1 MHLHLDAVG
10 GVAGD
15 MFAAALLD
23 IWPELESRLIAAL
36 TAAGLDQLVS
46 VQRLD
51 HKDHALTGSRFL
63 VKPLHH
69 DAGHHEPHRQRD
81 EHGNDHHQ
89 RHHHDHDHHHDH
101 HPPGDDDH
109 HHDHRA
115 FRDIRALLQDSGL
128 AAGVR
133 ERAIAMFQILAEA
146 EGKVHGIAAEDVE
159 FHEVG
164 AWDSIA
170 DIVTAAW
177 LIDTLDITSCSAT
190 ALPMGRGRVR
200 TAHGLLPVP
209 APATAL
215 LLEGFPLYQDD
226 LDGERITP
234 TGAAILRHLLP
245 ACEPFPA
252 SLRLK
257 HSGTG
262 CGTKTV
268 KGISN
273 ILRALVFEPV
283 AQNSFNQD
291 QVAVCRFELDDQS
304 PEDLAIGLD
313 RLRALPAVLDVVQ
326 TAVFGKKGRM
336 MMQIQ
341 VLAEVPAL
349 ASVIEQCFI
358 ETSTLGIRWQIMQ
371 RTLLQRSS
379 VTRELDGREIRIK
392 QAQRPAQQ
400 ITAKVESDDIRHADG
415 GLYGREAL
423 RRRATESPSEENE

>member
-23 IWPELESRLIAAL
+23 IWPELETRLIAAL
-36 TAAGLDQLVS
+36 AAAGLDSLVT

-51 HKDHALTGSRFL
+51 HKDHALTGSRF
-63 VKPLHH
+63 VVEPLQH
-69 DAGHHEPHRQRD
+69 
-81 EHGNDHHQ
+81 
-89 RHHHDHDHHHDH
+89 HDHHHEDH
-101 HPPGDDDH
+101 HHH

-115 FRDIRALLQDSGL
+115 FRDIRELLQHSGL
-128 AAGVR
+128 ALSVHQ
-133 ERAIAMFQILAEA
+133 RAVAIFQLLAEA

-215 LLEGFPLYQDD
+215 LLEGFPLYQDE

-234 TGAAILRHLLP
+234 TGAAILRYLRP
-245 ACEPFPA
+245 AFEPLPA

-262 CGTKTV
+262 IGTKTFP
-268 KGISN
+268 GISN
-273 ILRALVFEPV
+273 ILRVLVFEPAV
-283 AQNSFNQD
+283 HSDFEQD
-291 QVAVCRFELDDQS
+291 QVAVCQFELDDQS
-304 PEDLAIGLD
+304 PEDLALGLE
-313 RLRALPAVLDVVQ
+313 RLRALPDILDITQ
-326 TAVFGKKGRM
+326 AAVFGKKGRM
-336 MMQIQ
+336 MIQIQ
-341 VLAEVPAL
+341 VLARAPAL
-349 ASVIEQCFI
+349 ASVIEHCFI

-371 RTLLQRSS
+371 RTILPRSTI
-379 VTRELDGREIRIK
+379 TREVDGRPLRIK

-400 ITAKVESDDIRHADG
+400 ITAKVESDDLRHADG
-415 GLYGREAL
+415 GLYGREIL
-423 RRRATESPSEENE
+423 RRRATESPGEENK